1 MNNAFF
7 EVPIPINEPVKDYL
21 NGSQEKEELLNTLNE
36 MKNKIIDIP
45 MIIDGKEITTDNKIK
60 ITAPH
65 DHKLHIGN
73 FYEGDKSHVKLA
85 IDAALKAKKKWSAMS
100 WQSRAS
106 IFLKAAELLAGPYR
120 SKINAST
127 MLGQSKNVFQ
137 AEIDAACEFIDFL
150 NFNASYM

>member
-7 EVPIPINEPVKDYL
+7 EVPIPINEPVKDYV

-36 MKNKIIDIP
+36 MKNKIIDRP

-65 DHKLHIGN
+65 DHNLHIGN

-85 IDAALKAKKKWSAMS
+85 IDAALKAKKEWSAMS
-100 WQSRAS
+100 WQSLS
-106 IFLKAAELLAGPYR
+106 LIH
-120 SKINAST
+120 I
-127 MLGQSKNVFQ
+127 
-137 AEIDAACEFIDFL
+137 
-150 NFNASYM
+150 

>member
-7 EVPIPINEPVKDYL
+7 EVPIPINEPIKDYV

-65 DHKLHIGN
+65 DHNLHIGN
-73 FYEGDKSHVKLA
+73 FYEGDIRWLDHHGFSLTGGP
-85 IDAALKAKKKWSAMS
+85 SAT
-100 WQSRAS
+100 W
-106 IFLKAAELLAGPYR
+106 
-120 SKINAST
+120 
-127 MLGQSKNVFQ
+127 
-137 AEIDAACEFIDFL
+137 L
-150 NFNASYM
+150 NYKEN